1 MSWSATH
8 AGTERAAP
16 AAADVNA
23 AASGARHV
31 VLVSPYELG
40 RQPYALAHP
49 AAHLAR
55 AGHRVSCID
64 LSLQPL
70 EDHLAADAGLVAIH
84 LAMHTATRI
93 AVDALPKIK
102 ARAPGAALCVYGL
115 YAPMNAALFRELGVD
130 NIFGT
135 EAEQDLVR
143 LAGGEGEG
151 GGGKRGFLLPDRTS
165 LPALGDYASLILPDG
180 AKKVC
185 GFAETTFGCKHM
197 CRHCPVVPVYG
208 GRFRAIP
215 AELVLADIA
224 QQVAAGAEHISFGD
238 PDFLNGPTHARRI
251 VRAMAEKFP
260 GLTFDATVK
269 IQHLLRHAGLL
280 PEFARR
286 GCLFLTSAV
295 ESLDDAVLE
304 KLLKNHTRAGFLQA
318 HELLRAAGI
327 ALAPT
332 FIPFTPWTTL
342 PGYLALLRAIAG
354 LALVHSVPPV
364 QLSIRLLVPDG
375 SHLLHIPGFTAQLQ
389 PFDRQT
395 LGWPWR
401 HSDPAV
407 DGLYESVR
415 AWVAEGEARGA
426 TREEIFTG
434 IWRHASH
441 AAGQDEPPP
450 ALSKSDRPIP
460 RMSEAWYCC
469 AEPV

>member
-8 AGTERAAP
+8 AGTERAA
-16 AAADVNA
+16 ANGV
-23 AASGARHV
+23 RHV

-70 EDHLAADAGLVAIH
+70 EDHLAAEADLVAIH

-115 YAPMNAALFRELGVD
+115 YAPMNAALFRELGVR
-130 NIFGT
+130 NIFGP
-135 EAEQDLVR
+135 EAERDLVR
-143 LAGGEGEG
+143 LAGGGGGEGEG
-151 GGGKRGFLLPDRTS
+151 ESDGRRGQFLLPDRTS
-165 LPALGDYASLILPDG
+165 LPPLGDYASLILPDG

-185 GFAETTFGCKHM
+185 GFAETTFGCKHR

-215 AELVLADIA
+215 AGQVLADIA
-224 QQVAAGAEHISFGD
+224 QQVEAGAEHVSFGD

-251 VRAMAEKFP
+251 VRAMAEQFP

-269 IQHLLRHAGLL
+269 IQHLLRHAELL

-295 ESLDDAVLE
+295 ESLDDAVLK
-304 KLLKNHTRAGFLQA
+304 KLLKNHTRADFLRA

-342 PGYLALLRAIAG
+342 PGHLALLRAIAG
-354 LALVHSVPPV
+354 LGLVHSVPPV

-375 SHLLHIPGFTAQLQ
+375 SHLLHIPGFAGRLQ

-401 HSDPAV
+401 HADPAV
-407 DGLYESVR
+407 DRLYESVR
-415 AWVAEGEARGA
+415 AWVAESESRNA

-434 IWRHASH
+434 IWQRASQ

-450 ALSKSDRPIP
+450 ALAKTDHPIP

>member
-1 MSWSATH
+1 MR
-8 AGTERAAP
+8 AGTERAA
-16 AAADVNA
+16 AN
-23 AASGARHV
+23 GARQV

-70 EDHLAADAGLVAIH
+70 EAHLAAEADLVAIH

-102 ARAPGAALCVYGL
+102 ARAPAAALCVYGL
-115 YAPMNAALFRELGVD
+115 YAPMNAALFRELGVR
-130 NIFGT
+130 NIFGP

-143 LAGGEGEG
+143 LAGDAGGAGEGDAVG
-151 GGGKRGFLLPDRTS
+151 RTNFLLPDRTS
-165 LPALGDYASLILPDG
+165 LPPLGDYASLILPDG
-180 AKKVC
+180 ARKVC
-185 GFAETTFGCKHM
+185 GFAETTFGCKHL

-215 AELVLADIA
+215 ADRVLADIA

-251 VRAMAEKFP
+251 VRAMAEQFP

-269 IQHLLRHAGLL
+269 IQHLLRHADLL

-286 GCLFLTSAV
+286 GCLFITSAV
-295 ESLDDAVLE
+295 ESLDDAVLK
-304 KLLKNHTRAGFLQA
+304 KLLKNHTRADFLRA

-342 PGYLALLRAIAG
+342 PGYLALLRAIAEMT
-354 LALVHSVPPV
+354 LVHSVPPV

-375 SHLLHIPGFTAQLQ
+375 SHLLHIPGFAGRLQ

-401 HSDPAV
+401 HADPAV
-407 DGLYESVR
+407 DELYESVR
-415 AWVAEGEARGA
+415 AWVAESESRNA

-434 IWRHASH
+434 IWQRASQ

-450 ALSKSDRPIP
+450 ALAKTDRPIP

-469 AEPV
+469 AEPI

>member
-1 MSWSATH
+1 VSWSATR
-8 AGTERAAP
+8 AGTERAA
-16 AAADVNA
+16 ATAN
-23 AASGARHV
+23 GGRHV

-49 AAHLAR
+49 AAHLVR

-70 EDHLAADAGLVAIH
+70 EDHLAADAGLIAIH

-102 ARAPGAALCVYGL
+102 ARAPGAALCAYGL
-115 YAPMNAALFRELGVD
+115 YAPMNAALFRELGVP
-130 NIFGT
+130 NVFGT
-135 EAEQDLVR
+135 EAERDLAR

-151 GGGKRGFLLPDRTS
+151 EGGAGGGADFLLPDRSS
-165 LPALGDYASLILPDG
+165 LPPLGEYASLILADG

-185 GFAETTFGCKHM
+185 GFAETTFGCKHV

-215 AELVLADIA
+215 ADRVLADIA
-224 QQVAAGAEHISFGD
+224 QQVDAGAEHISFGD

-251 VRAMAEKFP
+251 VRAMAEQFP

-269 IQHLLRHAGLL
+269 IQHLLRHAELL
-280 PEFARR
+280 PEFARG
-286 GCLFLTSAV
+286 GCLFITSAV

-304 KLLKNHTRAGFLQA
+304 KLLKNHTRADFVRA

-342 PGYLALLRAIAG
+342 PGYLELLRAIAG
-354 LALVHSVPPV
+354 LGLVHSVPPV

-375 SHLLHIPGFTAQLQ
+375 SHLLHIPGFARRLQ

-401 HSDPAV
+401 HADPAV

-415 AWVAEGEARGA
+415 AWVAESEARNA
-426 TREEIFTG
+426 TRREIFTG
-434 IWRHASH
+434 IWQRACH
-441 AAGQDEPPP
+441 AAGRDEPPP
-450 ALSKSDRPIP
+450 ALSQGDLPIP